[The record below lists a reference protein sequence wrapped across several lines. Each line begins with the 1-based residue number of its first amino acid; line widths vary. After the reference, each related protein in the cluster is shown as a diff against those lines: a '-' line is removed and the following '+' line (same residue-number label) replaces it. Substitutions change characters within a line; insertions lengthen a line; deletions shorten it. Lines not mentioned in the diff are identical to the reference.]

1 LVWWSITL
9 TLTVYRPIA
18 ANPTNCGA
26 WPNQVGES
34 PHLAETAPAK
44 CYAAGCGSTRG
55 TERHREKHRRASG
68 NPTGVQSLDHLLPTP
83 PLVERSPTCSVNPNT
98 LPDTTPAKCCA
109 AGGGSTILLERH
121 SEKASPCRWQPDQPR
136 QDRPTAADPTTR
148 GAQSNPLGEPQHLAE
163 TASAK
168 CCAAISARPFFGDG
182 TAAALRGTGLLTSPC
197 FRPPALVPP
206 ATAAVPVPTRPAEAR
221 PNRLLPTQSAVEHSP
236 TSSVNPNTLP
246 KLHRQSVVPLV
257 ADRPFC

>member
-44 CYAAGCGSTRG
+44 CYAAGCGSTKG

-68 NPTGVQSLDHLLPTP
+68 NPTGVQILDHLLPIQPT
-83 PLVERSPTCSVNPNT
+83 VERN
-98 LPDTTPAKCCA
+98 
-109 AGGGSTILLERH
+109 STH
-121 SEKASPCRWQPDQPR
+121 
-136 QDRPTAADPTTR
+136 
-148 GAQSNPLGEPQHLAE
+148 
-163 TASAK
+163 
-168 CCAAISARPFFGDG
+168 
-182 TAAALRGTGLLTSPC
+182 
-197 FRPPALVPP
+197 
-206 ATAAVPVPTRPAEAR
+206 
-221 PNRLLPTQSAVEHSP
+221 
-236 TSSVNPNTLP
+236 SVNPNTLP

-257 ADRPFC
+257 AVRPFCWEGTAKSLAVPVATRPAEWYARPTRTLVQGRWPDHCPVTRPRLRLASRKVQPLCSSTGGVPARPISCHP